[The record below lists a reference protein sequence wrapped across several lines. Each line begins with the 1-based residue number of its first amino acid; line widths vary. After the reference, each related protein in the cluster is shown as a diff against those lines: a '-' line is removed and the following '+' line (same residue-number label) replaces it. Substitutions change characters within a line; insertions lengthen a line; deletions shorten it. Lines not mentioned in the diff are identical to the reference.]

1 MAAKRKQE
9 DEEKRTRARRMEA
22 RLQKEEA
29 ARLKREHAR
38 EHRRKEREAR
48 EQSTK
53 AVTSTSV
60 NFLWPPLTVPCSR
73 LSSPERQPEDARSS
87 TSHRSTDYPRDHK
100 IEGELSL
107 SRSSTRTPVGDWEL
121 CCEICHRQG
130 VNIVCQCVTLFYA
143 SS

>member
-1 MAAKRKQE
+1 MAAKKKQE
-9 DEEKRTRARRMEA
+9 DEERRTRARRMEA

-48 EQSTK
+48 EQSAK
-53 AVTSTSV
+53 AVTSMSV
-60 NFLWPPLTVPCSR
+60 SFLSPLTVPCSP
-73 LSSPERQPEDARSS
+73 LSSPERQPEDAGSS
-87 TSHRSTDYPRDHK
+87 TSHHSTDYPRDHK
-100 IEGELSL
+100 IEGELGL

-130 VNIVCQCVTLFYA
+130 VNIVCQRVTLFFLP
-143 SS
+143 